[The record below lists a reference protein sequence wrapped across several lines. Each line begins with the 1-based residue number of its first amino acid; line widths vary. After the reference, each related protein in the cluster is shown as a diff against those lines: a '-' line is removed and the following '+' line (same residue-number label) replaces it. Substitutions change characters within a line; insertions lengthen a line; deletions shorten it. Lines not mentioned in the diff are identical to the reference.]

1 MRASPWIASNPR
13 SRICE
18 KGIALIVLI
27 SSWRVGSPVLRGIS
41 SSNPY
46 SAIPPSASSNV
57 PSPSFR
63 RSTNGSF
70 DCVTLSN
77 AADGVWVV
85 LMYRY
90 NGTLPARGNQGHFLR
105 IISGASP
112 LSDGYSANEAK
123 ESLLC
128 DETCRFRSLE
138 AVCPFFRKH
147 LFHPTPPF
155 PIPVPQT
162 QND

>member
-1 MRASPWIASNPR
+1 MRSKCARCSSVSSPEGTSYPQQIG
-13 SRICE
+13 ICADFCSVME
-18 KGIALIVLI
+18 G
-27 SSWRVGSPVLRGIS
+27 RVS
-41 SSNPY
+41 
-46 SAIPPSASSNV
+46 
-57 PSPSFR
+57 
-63 RSTNGSF
+63 
-70 DCVTLSN
+70 
-77 AADGVWVV
+77 
-85 LMYRY
+85 MYRY

-147 LFHPTPPF
+147 LFHPIPPF